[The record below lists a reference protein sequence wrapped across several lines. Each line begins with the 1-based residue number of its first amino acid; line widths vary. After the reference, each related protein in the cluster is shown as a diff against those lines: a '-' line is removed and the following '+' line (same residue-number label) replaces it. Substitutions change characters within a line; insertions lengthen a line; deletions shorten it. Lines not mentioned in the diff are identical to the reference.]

1 MKKNSCGYIINFS
14 SFIFHFLCEKKIP
27 TRINKNDNDIHSPKL
42 LAKTFNDYFI
52 DKTEKTKRKF

>member
-1 MKKNSCGYIINFS
+1 MKD
-14 SFIFHFLCEKKIP
+14 EKKIP